1 MTDDPG
7 GLHLRPGL
15 QQARPASL
23 LQQEEGG
30 LVAGLDVMAIYDTH
44 TDDDLLPP
52 LHAQGPL

>member
-1 MTDDPG
+1 MILAACTC
-7 GLHLRPGL
+7 GLGW
-15 QQARPASL
+15 PAAGPPCL